1 MPVLI
6 VRLTPV
12 APDPCTEVLAKFNA
26 ALEVSTLM
34 PMPVALLMMVE
45 PLVKLPA
52 TPVRLIPVV
61 KLLID
66 EMAPNVAA
74 SVPLLRSRAWPT
86 PLRVT
91 SEIVR
96 VPKPLP
102 LISVTELPP
111 VKPVSVL
118 PEATVIEVPELWIS
132 TIVPFPLLVTGSG
145 SLSGDGFRPVIDD
158 RLAVAS

>member
-1 MPVLI
+1 
-6 VRLTPV
+6 
-12 APDPCTEVLAKFNA
+12 
-26 ALEVSTLM
+26 
-34 PMPVALLMMVE
+34 
-45 PLVKLPA
+45 
-52 TPVRLIPVV
+52 RLIPVV
-61 KLLID
+61 ELLVD

-86 PLRVT
+86 PFRVT

-118 PEATVIEVPELWIS
+118 PEPTVVEVPELGIK
-132 TIVPFPLLVTGSG
+132 TVVRLPLLVTGSG
-145 SLSGDGFRPVIDD
+145 SLSGDGVRPVIDD